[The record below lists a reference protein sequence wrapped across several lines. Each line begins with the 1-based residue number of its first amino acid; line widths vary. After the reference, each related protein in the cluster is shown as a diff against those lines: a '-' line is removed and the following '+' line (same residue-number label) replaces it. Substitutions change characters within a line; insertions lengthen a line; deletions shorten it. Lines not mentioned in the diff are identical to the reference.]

1 MAALGMSEA
10 FAGLVV
16 VAIAGN
22 AVENVVGVSAA
33 ARDKA
38 ELAVSLILNSSL
50 QVALAL
56 TPALV
61 LLSMVMGGAQLTL
74 VVTPL
79 LAGVV
84 AFSALLTLVIVF
96 DGESN
101 WLEGLALI
109 GLYVIIAASV
119 WWGPAIAT

>member
-1 MAALGMSEA
+1 MACT
-10 FAGLVV
+10 
-16 VAIAGN
+16 
-22 AVENVVGVSAA
+22 AA

-61 LLSMVMGGAQLTL
+61 LLSMFMGGEPLTL

-79 LAGVV
+79 LAGAV
-84 AFSALLTLVIVF
+84 AFSALLTFAIVV

-101 WLEGLALI
+101 WLEGARAHRPVRDHRGVRLVGTRDRRLTWPDR
-109 GLYVIIAASV
+109 G
-119 WWGPAIAT
+119 